1 MGQIPFTLR
10 RVGMLTRGLTTNRES
25 PKLDRLASIEDPD
38 QFVWSIL
45 PHAARSFAT
54 SIVLLPERAS
64 RAAAVGYLYARML
77 DTYEDLSRSGE
88 EARQS
93 LATFAGRFNG
103 YTLGVAPPAPRPAVA
118 DNRDLT
124 HILLIDRHAL
134 VDEVFLHL
142 DSQDQALIASL
153 VGEMAAGMIEFS
165 ETFERQGGV
174 LDNEDQVLGYCQ
186 KVIGLP
192 ALFVMRLMGD
202 SLIGTDTTDALEFSE
217 LIQLANIT
225 RDIEKDLARGV
236 AYHPA
241 LRPHLGLDGTGVESK
256 AVAMARRDL
265 VLLAVSRA
273 PSMRRLMATANL
285 PRMSTARAGA
295 VMMMLFTGRHYGSQ
309 TPHGDKTNSTQTG
322 PTSALF
328 FTSVMAAVSPKWS
341 EKVLVGIENDLMAIA
356 QT

>member
-1 MGQIPFTLR
+1 
-10 RVGMLTRGLTTNRES
+10 MLTRGLTTNRDS
-25 PKLDRLASIEDPD
+25 PKLDRLASIEDAE
-38 QFVWSIL
+38 QFVWAIL

-88 EARQS
+88 EARRS
-93 LATFAGRFNG
+93 LTVFASRFTG
-103 YTLGVAPPAPRPAVA
+103 DVPDAAPAAPHPSTA

-134 VDEVFLHL
+134 VDEVFVRL
-142 DSQDQALIASL
+142 DAEDQALIAGL
-153 VGEMAAGMIEFS
+153 VREMAAGMIEFS

-174 LDNEDQVLGYCQ
+174 LDHEDQVLGYCQ

-192 ALFVMRLMGD
+192 ALFVMRLMSD
-202 SLIGTDTTDALEFSE
+202 SLIGADTTDALEFSE

-309 TPHGDKTNSTQTG
+309 TPHGETSSTQGG
-322 PTSALF
+322 PTSTLF